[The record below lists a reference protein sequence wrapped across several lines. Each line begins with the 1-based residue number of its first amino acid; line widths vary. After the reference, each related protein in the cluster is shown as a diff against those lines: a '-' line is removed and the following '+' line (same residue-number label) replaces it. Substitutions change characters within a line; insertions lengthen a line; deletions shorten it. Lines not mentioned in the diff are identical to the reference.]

1 LLHQLDICHLTLFRG
16 NRCLFQDINFS
27 LKAGMLILIKGEN
40 GSGKTSLL
48 RTVAGLI
55 EPNDG
60 LIQWNHKN
68 INNNRQN
75 YHKNISWLSHKH
87 GFKGHL
93 SIKENL
99 QFESGLW
106 VRSEKNNLNVL
117 EALSLLEVSDLPFNH
132 LSAGQKRRASIARL
146 MLSESPL
153 CLLDEP
159 TSNLDST
166 ASQIVKNWIE
176 QHIRKNGLCL
186 LATHQD
192 TFFDKVSEVIELT

>member
-1 LLHQLDICHLTLFRG
+1 MSPRHLVRKGPIRWHPSVYPLV
-16 NRCLFQDINFS
+16 FS
-27 LKAGMLILIKGEN
+27 KVISSKISTFLIEKIKGEN

-60 LIQWNHKN
+60 LIQWNHEN

-99 QFESGLW
+99 QF
-106 VRSEKNNLNVL
+106 
-117 EALSLLEVSDLPFNH
+117 F
-132 LSAGQKRRASIARL
+132 
-146 MLSESPL
+146 
-153 CLLDEP
+153 C
-159 TSNLDST
+159 
-166 ASQIVKNWIE
+166 
-176 QHIRKNGLCL
+176 
-186 LATHQD
+186 
-192 TFFDKVSEVIELT
+192 

>member
-1 LLHQLDICHLTLFRG
+1 MNQLDVSHLTLFRG
-16 NRCLFQDINFS
+16 NKCLFQDINFS
-27 LKAGMLILIKGEN
+27 LKTGKLILIKGEN

-60 LIQWNHKN
+60 SIKWNHKN
-68 INNNRQN
+68 INKNRQD

-87 GFKGHL
+87 GFKEHL
-93 SIKENL
+93 SIKENF

-106 VRSEKNNLNVL
+106 VHSEKNNLNVL
-117 EALSLLEVSDLPFNH
+117 EALSLLEVSDLPFNY

-146 MLSESPL
+146 MLAQAPL

-159 TSNLDST
+159 TSNLDSR
-166 ASQIVKNWIE
+166 ASDIVRNWIE

-192 TFFDKVSEVIELT
+192 NFFDKASEVIELA

>member
-1 LLHQLDICHLTLFRG
+1 LVNQLDISNLTLFRG
-16 NRCLFQDINFS
+16 NKCLFQNINFS

-48 RTVAGLI
+48 RTIAGLI
-55 EPNDG
+55 EPHDG
-60 LIQWNHKN
+60 LIEWNNKN
-68 INNNRQN
+68 INKNRQN
-75 YHKNISWLSHKH
+75 YHQNISWLSHKH

-93 SIKENL
+93 SIKENF

-106 VRSEKNNLNVL
+106 VRFEKNNLNVL
-117 EALSLLEVSDLPFNH
+117 EELSLLEVSDLPFNY

-146 MLSESPL
+146 MLTQVPL

-166 ASQIVKNWIE
+166 SSQVVKNWIE
-176 QHIRKNGLCL
+176 QHIRNKGLCL

-192 TFFDKVSEVIELT
+192 TFFDKASEVIELV